1 MAAMINI
8 FLYQEIKSL
17 YRQSKAPFVM
27 RYGCDQ
33 FRLRRDGIVFDDLS
47 IAFKIERYFMT
58 HPGRYL
64 TRDQGWYALLL
75 SWMPFLYILPIFDG
89 MSVWKN
95 GEVVRSYEAFVV
107 PVLTV
112 LFMFVTMM
120 FYITVNPHHHK
131 LSLSLYDVVSNKIK
145 TRLA

>member
-64 TRDQGWYALLL
+64 TRDQGWYTLLL

-95 GEVVRSYEAFVV
+95 GEVVRSYDGVCRTCTNSLIHV
-107 PVLTV
+107 CYDDVLH
-112 LFMFVTMM
+112 
-120 FYITVNPHHHK
+120 YCKPASPQA
-131 LSLSLYDVVSNKIK
+131 LSVSI
-145 TRLA
+145 RRCI